1 MSRDRHLECALA
13 DVDLRTPMGFVR
25 DMEAVLRQAEA
36 SAEATRGRILPIL
49 CRPGVEIPGAEA
61 ADFLAAFE
69 KALGL
74 TRVRDQGP

>member
-1 MSRDRHLECALA
+1 
-13 DVDLRTPMGFVR
+13 
-25 DMEAVLRQAEA
+25 MEAALRQAEA